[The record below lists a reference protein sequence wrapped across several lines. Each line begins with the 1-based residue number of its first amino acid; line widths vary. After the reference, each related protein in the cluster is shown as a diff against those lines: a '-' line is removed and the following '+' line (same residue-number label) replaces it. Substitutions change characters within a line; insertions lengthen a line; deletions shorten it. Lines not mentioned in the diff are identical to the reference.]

1 MCFQQ
6 CALKFDLWKSISLVY
21 YICIIVWKFI
31 KSWII
36 WKQII
41 YFILFV
47 LLKLINEHYLYCFLF
62 KPNIFFFFFNQ
73 ATELLLYGRRLT
85 ADQALRHG
93 LVSEV
98 LWHSNLMNEVIPRV
112 QIIVSQPLQVNILHW
127 NSFFIITTLY
137 QKQWANLVLKFLHL
151 CISWLQCHFRASKSL
166 IYCIRISVDWFNL
179 EILQKHMREF
189 IDIVENL
196 LI

>member
-1 MCFQQ
+1 MN
-6 CALKFDLWKSISLVY
+6 I
-21 YICIIVWKFI
+21 ICTV
-31 KSWII
+31 S
-36 WKQII
+36 
-41 YFILFV
+41 
-47 LLKLINEHYLYCFLF
+47 YLNLT
-62 KPNIFFFFFNQ
+62 FFFFFNQ

-189 IDIVENL
+189 IDIVDSLKSKALKSAHHRNCKQWSFQFSCRDKIANF
-196 LI
+196 LIYLYHFVSIFV